1 MFFYFISLAM
11 LLTVVLQFNVVGEID
26 DDRVTVAP
34 ILSGTSL
41 LLSFV
46 FNAIWVRVRSD
57 KKTLV
62 ERFALLLW
70 TISITVGVAAAGATL
85 GQMAVYED
93 LGISK
98 PENMEALQWI
108 SLALLVASVSLPH
121 YYKKKK
127 KTAASASV
135 EGRPETEEKT
145 PLIFV

>member
-1 MFFYFISLAM
+1 MFFYFITLAM
-11 LLTVVLQFNVVGEID
+11 VLTVVLQFNVVGEID
-26 DDRVTVAP
+26 DERVMVAP

-41 LLSFV
+41 LLSFM
-46 FNAIWVRVRSD
+46 FNALWVCVRKD
-57 KKTLV
+57 NKTAV

-85 GQMAVYED
+85 GQMAVYKD
-93 LGISK
+93 LGITK
-98 PENMEALQWI
+98 PDNMEALQWA

-127 KTAASASV
+127 KVTFVTA
-135 EGRPETEEKT
+135 EGHPDAEQKR